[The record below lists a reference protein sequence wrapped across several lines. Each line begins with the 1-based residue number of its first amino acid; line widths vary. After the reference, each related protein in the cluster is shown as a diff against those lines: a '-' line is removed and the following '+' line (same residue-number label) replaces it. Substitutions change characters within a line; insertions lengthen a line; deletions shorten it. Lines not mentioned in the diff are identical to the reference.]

1 MGKIMT
7 NTKIELI
14 KGDDTDFLNQVFLI
28 ISFKTNL
35 DLNNYKCRL
44 TIENSYN
51 FTKQYEIQNNTVEIS
66 LNKIVSST
74 IEVGEHR
81 CNIKLIDT
89 LGRIKTVYQFILY
102 VKDEYEPSIPLQ
114 NEHEIEIK
122 LDDGISKYKNYEE
135 QLNKPSINNVELVGN
150 KTLDE
155 LGVTDLFDSKLKDYV
170 TKDNL
175 RLSLQKYAEIT
186 DIPDARE
193 YATVDD
199 FNRLVEL
206 VNSLQQEIN
215 KLKGE

>member
-1 MGKIMT
+1 ML
-7 NTKIELI
+7 NSKIELI

-35 DLNNYKCRL
+35 DLSNYKCRFS
-44 TIENSYN
+44 IENAYSLI
-51 FTKQYEIQNNTVEIS
+51 KSYEIQNNTIEIN
-66 LNKIVSST
+66 LDKTVSST
-74 IEVGEHR
+74 IEVGKHR
-81 CNIKLIDT
+81 CNLKLIDS
-89 LGRIKTVYQFILY
+89 LNRLKTIYYFDIY
-102 VKDEYEPSIPLQ
+102 VKDEYDPSISLQ
-114 NEHEIEIK
+114 NEYEIEIK

-135 QLNKPSINNVELVGN
+135 QLNKPSINNVELIGN

-155 LGVTDLFDSKLKDYV
+155 LGVTDLIDSKLKDYV
-170 TKDNL
+170 TKDDL

>member
-1 MGKIMT
+1 MS
-7 NTKIELI
+7 NSKIELI

-35 DLNNYKCRL
+35 DLSNYKCRFS
-44 TIENSYN
+44 IENAYSLIK
-51 FTKQYEIQNNTVEIS
+51 TYEIQNNTLEIN
-66 LNKIVSST
+66 LDKTVSST
-74 IEVGEHR
+74 IEIGKHR
-81 CNIKLIDT
+81 CNLKLIDS
-89 LGRIKTVYQFILY
+89 LNRLKTIYCFDIY
-102 VKDEYEPSIPLQ
+102 VKDEYDPSISLQ

-135 QLNKPSINNVELVGN
+135 QLNKPLINNVELIGN

-155 LGVTDLFDSKLKDYV
+155 LGITDLVNSKLKDYV
-170 TKDNL
+170 TKDDL
-175 RLSLQKYAEIT
+175 RLSLQEYAEIT
-186 DIPDARE
+186 DIPDVRE

>member
-1 MGKIMT
+1 ML
-7 NTKIELI
+7 NSKIELI

-35 DLNNYKCRL
+35 DLNNYKCRFS
-44 TIENSYN
+44 IENAYSLI
-51 FTKQYEIQNNTVEIS
+51 KSYEIQNNTIEIN
-66 LNKIVSST
+66 LDKTVSST
-74 IEVGEHR
+74 IEVGKHR
-81 CNIKLIDT
+81 CNLKLIDS
-89 LGRIKTVYQFILY
+89 LNRLKTIYYFDIY
-102 VKDEYEPSIPLQ
+102 VKDEYDPSISLQ

-135 QLNKPSINNVELVGN
+135 QLNKPSINNVELIGN

-155 LGVTDLFDSKLKDYV
+155 LGVTDLIDSKLKDYV
-170 TKDNL
+170 TKDDL